1 MTNQDHIKEVFS
13 KRLKEVRLA
22 KDLTQPQLAK
32 LINSTDR
39 NISNYET
46 GYSLPSVPVLF
57 SLAVA
62 LSTSVDYLIGLSNN
76 PSIIKADENLTS
88 ADYRLIEKLKSEKE
102 IYEYLT
108 EDTESGVTYIYD
120 SWKFLNKWRSR

>member
-62 LSTSVDYLIGLSNN
+62 LSTSIDYLIGLSNN

>member
-1 MTNQDHIKEVFS
+1 MTNHDNIKEIFS
-13 KRLKEVRLA
+13 ERLKEVRLA

-62 LSTSVDYLIGLSNN
+62 LSTSIDYLIGLSNN
-76 PSIIKADENLTS
+76 PSINKADGDLTS

-108 EDTESGVTYIYD
+108 KDTESGVTYIYD

>member
-1 MTNQDHIKEVFS
+1 LTNHDNIKEIFS
-13 KRLKEVRLA
+13 ERLKEVRLA

-62 LSTSVDYLIGLSNN
+62 LSTSIDYLIGLSNN
-76 PSIIKADENLTS
+76 PSINKADGDLTS

-108 EDTESGVTYIYD
+108 KDTESGVTYIYD